1 VDLFHIL
8 FIYLFAG
15 QDLWRS
21 LLLESKTSL
30 ISSVTNNTQTSFF
43 GLKTFIFHYALVG
56 PVLLAQVTH
65 ANTILAEV
73 GLTSEF
79 L

>member
-1 VDLFHIL
+1 MEVPT
-8 FIYLFAG
+8 AG
-15 QDLWRS
+15 VQ
-21 LLLESKTSL
+21 TSL
-30 ISSVTNNTQTSFF
+30 ISFVTNNTQTIIF

-56 PVLLAQVTH
+56 PVLLAQVTL